1 MQRSPVGV
9 APRVASPPE
18 SLSFRTRTWRGPRRT
33 RLLAAVAFLATVAGI
48 DPACAHG
55 FAGKRFFPATLAT
68 DDPFVADELS
78 LPTVSRRRTVADDGS
93 SSVDTAI
100 SIDFTKR
107 ITSDF
112 GLGLGATWLRLEP
125 KGGVRQQG
133 FDNFALNAKYQ
144 FLKSEAHETILSIG
158 IDADIGGSG
167 ARRVGAESF
176 STITPALFF
185 GKGFGDLPDDLRFLR
200 PFAMTGSAGVG
211 IPTRASSSSVD
222 DDGNP
227 AIEHHPHV
235 LQLGFALEYSVPYL
249 QAFVKDVGLP
259 PFLQRAIPIVE
270 VALEKPLDR
279 GKGPTTGTINPG
291 ILFPGRTMQ
300 FGIEAVV
307 PANRRTGGS
316 TGVLLQWH
324 FFLDD
329 LFPNSLGKPLIG
341 P

>member
-1 MQRSPVGV
+1 MQRPPV
-9 APRVASPPE
+9 
-18 SLSFRTRTWRGPRRT
+18 
-33 RLLAAVAFLATVAGI
+33 LAALVCLATTTCI
-48 DPACAHG
+48 EPACAHG

-78 LPTVSRRRTVADDGS
+78 LPTVSRRRTVSDDGS
-93 SSVDTAI
+93 SSLDSSV
-100 SIDFTKR
+100 SVDFTKR
-107 ITSDF
+107 IIPDF
-112 GLGLGATWLRLEP
+112 GLGFGATWLRLGP
-125 KGGVRQQG
+125 KGGARQQG
-133 FDNFALNAKYQ
+133 FDNLALNAKYQ
-144 FLKSEAHETILSIG
+144 FFKSDAHEIILSVG
-158 IDADIGGSG
+158 VDADIGGSG

-176 STITPALFF
+176 STITPIVFV

-200 PFAMTGSAGVG
+200 PFALTGSAGVG
-211 IPTRASSSSVD
+211 VPTRASSRSAD

-227 AIEHHPHV
+227 VIERHPHV

-259 PFLQRAIPIVE
+259 QFLQHAIPIVE
-270 VALEKPLDR
+270 LALEKPLDR

-307 PANRRTGGS
+307 PMNRRTGGG
-316 TGVLLQWH
+316 TGVLLQLH

-329 LFPNSLGKPLIG
+329 LFPKSLGKPLTAL
-341 P
+341 

>member
-1 MQRSPVGV
+1 MQRTSVG
-9 APRVASPPE
+9 ASPRSAPMPR
-18 SLSFRTRTWRGPRRT
+18 SRPFLIRLLRPRR
-33 RLLAAVAFLATVAGI
+33 REHLCVALACLATATCNE
-48 DPACAHG
+48 PAFAHG

-68 DDPFVADELS
+68 EDPFVADELS
-78 LPTVSRRRTVADDGS
+78 LPTVSRRRTVSDDGS
-93 SSVDTAI
+93 SSADSSASV
-100 SIDFTKR
+100 DFTKR
-107 ITSDF
+107 ITPDF
-112 GLGLGATWLRLEP
+112 GLGFGASWLRLEP
-125 KGGVRQQG
+125 RGGVRQQG
-133 FDNFALNAKYQ
+133 FDNLALNAKYQ
-144 FLKSEAHETILSIG
+144 LFKSDARETILSVG
-158 IDADIGGSG
+158 VDADIGGSG

-185 GKGFGDLPDDLRFLR
+185 GKGFGDLPDELRFLR
-200 PFAMTGSAGVG
+200 PLALTGSAGVG

-222 DDGNP
+222 DDGN
-227 AIEHHPHV
+227 AVLERHPHV

-259 PFLQRAIPIVE
+259 RWLQRAVPIVE
-270 VALEKPLDR
+270 FAFEKALDR

-307 PANRRTGGS
+307 PMNRRTGGG
-316 TGVLLQWH
+316 TGVLLQLH

-329 LFPNSLGKPLIG
+329 LFPKSLGRPLVE

>member
-1 MQRSPVGV
+1 MQRSPVG
-9 APRVASPPE
+9 ASPRVASPPE
-18 SLSFRTRTWRGPRRT
+18 SLAPHIRLLRSHGGA
-33 RLLAAVAFLATVAGI
+33 RLLAALALMVTAACI
-48 DPACAHG
+48 EPACAHG

-93 SSVDTAI
+93 SSVDTSA

-144 FLKSEAHETILSIG
+144 FFKSDAHEAILSVG
-158 IDADIGGSG
+158 VDADIGGSG

-176 STITPALFF
+176 STITPAVFF
-185 GKGFGDLPDDLRFLR
+185 GKGFGDLSDDRRFMR
-200 PFAMTGSAGVG
+200 PFALTGSAGIG

-222 DDGNP
+222 DDGNL
-227 AIEHHPHV
+227 AIEPHPHV
-235 LQLGFALEYSVPYL
+235 LRLGFAVEYSVPYL

-259 PFLQRAIPIVE
+259 QFLQRAIPIVE
-270 VALEKPLDR
+270 LALAKPLDR
-279 GKGPTTGTINPG
+279 GRGPTTGTINPG
-291 ILFPGRTMQ
+291 VLFPGRTMQ
-300 FGIEAVV
+300 FGIEAVIPV
-307 PANRRTGGS
+307 NHRAGDS
-316 TGVLLQWH
+316 TGVLMQLH

-329 LFPNSLGKPLIG
+329 LFPKSLGKPLIG
-341 P
+341 Q